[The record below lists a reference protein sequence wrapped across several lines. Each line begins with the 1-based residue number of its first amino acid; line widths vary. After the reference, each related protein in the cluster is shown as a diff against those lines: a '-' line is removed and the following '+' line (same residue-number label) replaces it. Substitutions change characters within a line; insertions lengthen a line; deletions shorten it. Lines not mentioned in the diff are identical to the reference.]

1 MLSSDHEKEKLDA
14 GHKGIR
20 GVSFISGNGLAQDCV
35 CVCVCVCVGGG
46 VNAAQWGDS
55 SELWTKI
62 NNKKSW

>member
-14 GHKGIR
+14 GHLRIR
-20 GVSFISGNGLAQDCV
+20 GLSFISGSGLAQDCG
-35 CVCVCVCVGGG
+35 GGG

>member
-14 GHKGIR
+14 GHLRIR
-20 GVSFISGNGLAQDCV
+20 GLSFISGSGLAQDCV
-35 CVCVCVCVGGG
+35 CGGGGG